1 MYYNEIHH
9 PDYDYDLATND
20 VAVEYAGHSSKL
32 MLSSLS
38 LLKIRVS

>member
-1 MYYNEIHH
+1 MMYNEIHH
-9 PDYDYDLATND
+9 PDYDLAATD
-20 VAVEYAGHSSKL
+20 VAVEYAGQSSKL